1 MMLSAR
7 LGFRRREAA
16 AAVAAA
22 ASPATSSASSS
33 QRRSIVG
40 ATDFR
45 RTAQAHKDKNG
56 GTTYFTQE
64 PAEFPLG
71 SQPQSFRGQGDLAVA
86 TEGRVLNLEP
96 SEIRALAVTRKY
108 PTITPRTKFDLDP
121 RFWFGNEREK
131 VTQPAVPQQISDS
144 ALAEGD
150 VRRVLEGALLVPETW
165 EDLGLNEEFTEVAK
179 TWLGDKPAT
188 IQKDIV
194 PALLNVKDR
203 DLIYSSVTGTGK
215 TVAYLLGLLQLI
227 SQEETGVNVVL
238 VPSKQ
243 LAFQI
248 YSHCLKWT
256 NKGSLLGRTDKDW
269 LQLHLNDPNEDDT
282 TRREDVWRLRNTWDG
297 GPRLVIAQPG
307 RWADYLLI
315 HKLKLPIKRI
325 VIDEAFTCFE
335 PIDPHRSSPL
345 VRRERNINPNP
356 TDLVMSY
363 YLSFPAYK
371 TVMRA
376 QVIMLT
382 ATFTEVLQDHV
393 VRYLKPEAWTHL
405 TTRQLLPQA
414 LNHTFHLCEPKQALP
429 RFLTAAREA
438 AGSKRRSVVFVGDS
452 EDLEQVHVDMLEAG
466 LNVRLFDAQDGTLP
480 PFQDYSWQY
489 LLLREQTAYGLDLKD
504 VGHVYI
510 LNCPTSKE
518 SYCHMAGR
526 AGRFGAAGEVVNY
539 VEQQDVGQWNA
550 HMHLLDVGF
559 ADTITDEYG
568 NSAAPVVVEAALA
581 LRQEEQEDALRQHQ
595 TAISKRVEKKKMLL
609 YTLAREKGVEWSL
622 ATTALPDASFLHL
635 SHLQNQRSAAAAE
648 AMTDDELKA
657 YYRRQREKFLGDAIS
672 LCPIAAMKMELLA
685 PTREL
690 RLDWLERM
698 STGTALQWMKKK
710 ERKSLKKIKKA
721 LSIAVKNKKNA
732 LVAFTHN
739 RLMHRFK
746 TTNLAPETPATHSVP
761 PVSRRL
767 TEAGTVENKWAH
779 PEDLP
784 AYPGADIHKDAG
796 RYEWDVHKARAEE
809 MRKRLQR
816 HDAGLPDVSHA
827 PEPEVVV
834 ERPHAGNPFAD
845 G

>member
-7 LGFRRREAA
+7 FGARSREAA
-16 AAVAAA
+16 AAVAG
-22 ASPATSSASSS
+22 ATPLVTPPSASAS
-33 QRRSIVG
+33 QRRSLIG
-40 ATDFR
+40 ASSFES
-45 RTAQAHKDKNG
+45 TAKVHKGKG
-56 GTTYFTQE
+56 STYFTQE

-96 SEIRALAVTRKY
+96 HEIRARAVEPKY
-108 PTITPRTKFDLDP
+108 PTVTPRTKFDLDP
-121 RFWFGNEREK
+121 RFWFRDEREP
-131 VTQPAVPQQISDS
+131 VTQPAVPKQISDS

-194 PALLNVKDR
+194 PALLNIKDR
-203 DLIYSSVTGTGK
+203 DLVYSSVTGTGK
-215 TVAYLLGLLQLI
+215 TAAYLLGLLQLI

-269 LQLHLNDPNEDDT
+269 LQLHLNDPNEDDD
-282 TRREDVWRLRNTWDG
+282 TRREDVWRLRNKWDG

-307 RWADYLLI
+307 RWADYLLL

-325 VIDEAFTCFE
+325 VIDEAFTCFD
-335 PIDPHRSSPL
+335 PIDPITAPSR
-345 VRRERNINPNP
+345 VRRERNLNPNP

-363 YLSFPAYK
+363 YLSFPAFK

-376 QVIMLT
+376 QVVMLT
-382 ATFTEVLQDHV
+382 ATFTELLQDHV

-405 TTRQLLPQA
+405 TTRQLLPPS
-414 LNHTFHLCEPKQALP
+414 LTHTFHLCEPGQALP
-429 RFLTAAREA
+429 RFLTDARGD
-438 AGSKRRSVVFVGDS
+438 AGAKRSVVFVGNS
-452 EDLEQVHVDMLEAG
+452 EDIDQVYVDMLEAG
-466 LNVRLFDAQDGTLP
+466 LNVRLFDAENGALP
-480 PFQDYSWQY
+480 PFQDYSWQF
-489 LLLREQTAYGLDLKD
+489 LLLREQTAYGLDLKE
-504 VGHVYI
+504 VGHVYV

-526 AGRFGAAGEVVNY
+526 AGRFGAAGKVVNY
-539 VEQQDVGQWNA
+539 VEQQDVGQWHA

-559 ADTITDEYG
+559 TDTITDTHG
-568 NSAAPVVVEAALA
+568 NSAAPVVAEAALA
-581 LRQEEQEDALRQHQ
+581 LRQESQAKGLQRHEKHI
-595 TAISKRVEKKKMLL
+595 TKWVERKKKLL

-622 ATTALPDASFLHL
+622 SPAALPDSSFLHL
-635 SHLQNQRSAAAAE
+635 THFQNQSAELPAAT
-648 AMTDDELKA
+648 MTDDELKA
-657 YYRRQREKFLGDAIS
+657 FYRSQREKFLGDALS
-672 LCPIAAMKMELLA
+672 LCPNAALKMEVLA

-690 RLDWLERM
+690 RLDWLERT
-698 STGTALQWMKKK
+698 STARSMKWMRKPNARAMRRAKRALGGVMHSKKG
-710 ERKSLKKIKKA
+710 
-721 LSIAVKNKKNA
+721 V
-732 LVAFTHN
+732 LVGFTHN

-746 TTNLAPETPATHSVP
+746 TTSLAPETPATHSVP
-761 PVSRRL
+761 PVSRPVRQ
-767 TEAGTVENKWAH
+767 AGVVEDKWAR

-796 RYEWDVHKARAEE
+796 RYEWGVHEAREEE
-809 MRKRLQR
+809 MRERLRR
-816 HDAGLPDVSHA
+816 HDAGLPDASYA

-834 ERPHAGNPFAD
+834 ERPHKGNPFAD